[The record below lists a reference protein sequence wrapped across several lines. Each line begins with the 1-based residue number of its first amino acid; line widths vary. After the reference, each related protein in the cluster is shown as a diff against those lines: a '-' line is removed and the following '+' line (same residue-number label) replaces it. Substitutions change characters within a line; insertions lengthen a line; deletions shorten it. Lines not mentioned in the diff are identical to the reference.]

1 MLLVVQILIIGSNLF
16 NNVRPT
22 GLEPVTNQLCFTTM
36 TFATLSVCGLDFTFI
51 LSDAPR
57 QVSTPSSFDAWLGIR
72 ILHPSPTLRS

>member
-36 TFATLSVCGLDFTFI
+36 TFATLSVCGLDYAFI
-51 LSDAPR
+51 RSGCL
-57 QVSTPSSFDAWLGIR
+57 PSSLYTFLFRGLARRCHLI
-72 ILHPSPTLRS
+72 SP